1 MSVPDDV
8 LAEAAAVDAADP
20 LAHWRDRFVIPDP
33 DLAYLDGNS
42 LGMLPR
48 DTVDRLHEVL
58 TDEWAD
64 GLIRSWEH
72 WLDLPRRVGDD
83 LAPLLGATDGEVV
96 VHDSTTINLHQLLH
110 AAIALTPGCRDVVV
124 DPGEFPTD
132 RYVVA
137 AVAEQHRLEVRTP
150 PAGATLDDL
159 DIDGPTVI
167 VRSLVDYRSGRRADL
182 SGFTARARAV
192 GALVIWDLSHA
203 VGAIE
208 IDLPAA
214 DVDLAV
220 GCTYKYLNGGPGAP
234 GFAYV
239 RTGLVERIEQP
250 IRGWFGQA
258 DQFDM
263 DAPWTPRP
271 DIARLVVGTPGILGL
286 VAARCGI
293 ELVAAAGM
301 PAIAAKG
308 ASLTRFALDA
318 CDRLGLTSD
327 TPREPGE
334 RGAHIAVRHPDAEG
348 ITRRLAAE
356 HAVIADHRR
365 PDIVRLGCSALTTR
379 HSDVA
384 RAVTAIAA
392 LVD

>member
-1 MSVPDDV
+1 MTSADD
-8 LAEAAAVDAADP
+8 LLSEAAALDAADP
-20 LAHWRDRFVIPDP
+20 LADWRDRFVIPDP

-48 DTVDRLHEVL
+48 ATVHRLHEVL

-64 GLIRSWEH
+64 GLIRSWDH
-72 WLDLPRRVGDD
+72 WLDMPRRVGDD

-110 AAIALTPGCRDVVV
+110 AAITLTPDCRELII

-132 RYVVA
+132 RYAVG
-137 AVAEQHRLEVRTP
+137 AVADQNALPVRTP
-150 PAGATLDDL
+150 TTGTTLDDI
-159 DIDGPTVI
+159 DIDHPAVI
-167 VRSLVDYRSGRRADL
+167 VRSLIDYRSGQRADIT
-182 SGFTARARAV
+182 GFTARARSV
-192 GALVIWDLSHA
+192 GAIVIWDLSHA

-234 GFAYV
+234 GFSYV
-239 RTGLVERIEQP
+239 RTGLIDRIDQP

-286 VAARCGI
+286 VAAHCGI

-308 ASLTRFALDA
+308 RSLTGFALSA
-318 CDRLGLTSD
+318 CDGLGLVSD
-327 TPREPGE
+327 TPRDPSE
-334 RGAHIAVRHPDAEG
+334 RGAHIAVRHPDAET
-348 ITRRLAAE
+348 ITRRLAGE
-356 HAVIADHRR
+356 HAVIADHRH

-379 HSDVA
+379 HTDVA

-392 LVD
+392 LTG

>member
-1 MSVPDDV
+1 MTADEI
-8 LAEAAAVDAADP
+8 LAEAAALDAADP

-48 DTVDRLHEVL
+48 DTVHRLHEVL

-72 WLDLPRRVGDD
+72 WLELPRQVGDE

-110 AAIALTPGCRDVVV
+110 AAIALAPGRRALLIDT
-124 DPGEFPTD
+124 GEFPTD
-132 RYVVA
+132 RY
-137 AVAEQHRLEVRTP
+137 AVDAVGAQHGLEVRS
-150 PAGATLDDL
+150 PAPGASLDDENL
-159 DIDGPTVI
+159 DDVAVV
-167 VRSLVDYRSGRRADL
+167 VRSLIDYRSGRRADL
-182 SGFTARARAV
+182 SGFTARARAA
-192 GALVIWDLSHA
+192 GAIVIWDLSHA

-214 DVDLAV
+214 DVDLAI
-220 GCTYKYLNGGPGAP
+220 GCTYKFLNGGPGAP
-234 GFAYV
+234 GFSYV
-239 RTGLVERIEQP
+239 RTGLIDRIDQP
-250 IRGWFGQA
+250 IRGWFGQR

-293 ELVAAAGM
+293 ELVVAAGID
-301 PAIAAKG
+301 AIAGKG
-308 ASLTRFALDA
+308 RSLTGFALDA
-318 CDRLGLTSD
+318 CARLGLDSD
-327 TPREPGE
+327 TPTDPIA
-334 RGAHIAVRHPDAEG
+334 RGAHIAVRHRDAAEW
-348 ITRRLAAE
+348 TRRLASE

-379 HSDVA
+379 FGDVA
-384 RAVTAIAA
+384 RAVVA
-392 LVD
+392 LSGF

>member
-1 MSVPDDV
+1 MTADEI
-8 LAEAAAVDAADP
+8 LAEAAVLDAGDP

-48 DTVDRLHEVL
+48 DTVHRLHEVL

-72 WLDLPRRVGDD
+72 WLDLPRQVGDI

-110 AAIALTPGCRDVVV
+110 AAIALAPGRRALLV
-124 DPGEFPTD
+124 DAGEFPTD
-132 RYVVA
+132 RYAVE
-137 AVAEQHRLEVRTP
+137 AVAGQHGLTVRSPEV
-150 PAGATLDDL
+150 GAPLDDENL
-159 DIDGPTVI
+159 DDVAVV
-167 VRSLVDYRSGRRADL
+167 VRSLIDYRSGRRADL
-182 SGFTARARAV
+182 SGFTARARAA
-192 GALVIWDLSHA
+192 GAIVIWDLSHA

-220 GCTYKYLNGGPGAP
+220 GCTYKFLNGGPGAP
-234 GFAYV
+234 GFRYV
-239 RTGLVERIEQP
+239 RTGLIDRIDQP
-250 IRGWFGQA
+250 IRGWFGQR

-286 VAARCGI
+286 IAARCGI
-293 ELVAAAGM
+293 ELVVAAGID
-301 PAIAAKG
+301 AIAAKG
-308 ASLTRFALDA
+308 RALTGFALGA
-318 CDRLGLTSD
+318 CAGLGLDSD
-327 TPREPGE
+327 TPTDPMA
-334 RGAHIAVRHPDAEG
+334 RGAHIAVRHPDAAEW
-348 ITRRLAAE
+348 TRRLAAE
-356 HAVIADHRR
+356 HGVIADHRR

-379 HSDVA
+379 FGDVA
-384 RAVTAIAA
+384 RAVVA
-392 LVD
+392 LAGF